1 MPERDRVDP
10 ESARLAADACRDANW
25 KRWGPYLPARQWG
38 TVREDYS
45 ADGEFWG
52 AFPHDHARSRAY
64 RWGED
69 GLFGLCDR
77 ECRLC
82 LAPALW
88 NGRDPYLKERLFG
101 LTGLQGNH
109 SEDVKEVYFYP
120 DATPTH
126 SYLKAVYKY
135 PQVEF
140 PYDELLAE
148 NQRLG
153 RGKPEYELADT
164 GAFDGDRYWDVFV
177 EYAKAGPD
185 DILIQYT
192 VANRGLEAARLWL
205 LPTVWFRNTWAW
217 GSRYAEGR
225 WAKPRLSRLDG
236 GVLADH
242 ETLGRFRLAAE
253 PGPGGPP
260 EWVFTENETNRRKHP
275 DSLMGGLA
283 AAARSAVLGDR
294 PAKDA
299 FHEYVVHGRKGAVD
313 HDGGTKAAAV
323 YVLDLPAGG
332 EVRVRLRLTAEADA
346 AADPFADFDQVFA
359 DRKAESDA
367 FYAARFAPDLL
378 AARRAVARQAYAAL
392 LWQQQF
398 YHYIVPDWVDGD
410 PPDPV
415 PAAVREKRRNT
426 DWRHLFAREVVSVPD
441 KWEYPAFFAWD
452 LGFQMVSLAR
462 VDPDFAKGQ
471 LSLLLREWYLHPNG
485 QLPAYDYDLGNV
497 NPPVHAWACWE
508 VYLRSGRDDI
518 DFLKRVYPK
527 LLLNFNWWV
536 NRKDAQGRNLFQG
549 GFLGLDN
556 LGPFDRSKPLP
567 GGGHLEQADGTAW
580 MGFFCTCMLAMSVEL
595 AQHDPAY
602 EDMASK
608 FFEHFVQI
616 AEALNTLGGEGLWQ
630 NDDGFYYD
638 RVRKPGEH
646 CVPLRVRSVIGLVPL
661 LAVYHLR
668 EEVIHKLPG
677 FEQRM
682 LWFFENRKAE
692 LDRINCL
699 EEKGEP
705 GRRRI
710 LLALPSRDQ
719 LRQAL
724 TYVLDEAEFLAPH
737 GVRSLSKYHERHPFV
752 YKAGWFAGRYEIG
765 YVPGDMD
772 TPDFGGNSNWR
783 GPVWF
788 SLNFLLVQAL
798 REYYRFFGDDFT
810 VECPTGSGR
819 AMTLDAVADELA
831 RRLTWPLL
839 PGADGRRPCDGPDDR
854 RAIDPHWR
862 EYALLYEYFDGD
874 TGRGL
879 GARHLGWTTLAA
891 DLLQQPGGRDAT

>member
-1 MPERDRVDP
+1 MPDNDP
-10 ESARLAADACRDANW
+10 ESARLAADARREANW

-45 ADGEFWG
+45 PDGTFWDS
-52 AFPHDHARSRAY
+52 FPHDHARSRAY

-69 GLFGLCDR
+69 GLLGVCDR

-88 NGRDPYLKERLFG
+88 NGRDPFLKERLFG

-109 SEDVKEVYFYP
+109 SEDVKEAYFYL

-126 SYLKAVYKY
+126 SYLKALYKY

-148 NQRLG
+148 NKRLG

-185 DILIQYT
+185 DLLIQFT
-192 VANRGLEAARLWL
+192 AANRGPEAARLWL

-217 GSRYAEGR
+217 GSRYEEGR
-225 WAKPRLSRLDG
+225 WAKPRLTRLDG

-260 EWVFTENETNRRKHP
+260 EWVFTENETNRRRHP
-275 DSLMGGLA
+275 DGLLGGLA
-283 AAARSAVLGDR
+283 AAARAAVVGDR
-294 PAKDA
+294 PSKDA
-299 FHEYVVHGRKGAVD
+299 FHEYVVAGWRGAVSY
-313 HDGGTKAAAV
+313 DGGTKASAV
-323 YVLDLPAGG
+323 YVLDVPAGG
-332 EVRVRLRLTAEADA
+332 EVRVRLRLTAEADSVS
-346 AADPFADFDQVFA
+346 DPFADFDRVFA
-359 DRKAESDA
+359 DRKAEADA
-367 FYAARFAPDLL
+367 FYAARLDPDLRP
-378 AARRAVARQAYAAL
+378 AERAVARQAYAAL

-398 YHYIVPDWVDGD
+398 YHYVVPDWVMGD
-410 PPDPV
+410 ANEPLPKDV
-415 PAAVREKRRNT
+415 QEKRRNT

-452 LGFQMVSLAR
+452 LGFQAVSVAR
-462 VDPDFAKGQ
+462 IDPDFAKGQ
-471 LSLLLREWYLHPNG
+471 LALLLREWYLHPNG
-485 QLPAYDYDLGNV
+485 QIPAFDYDLGNV

-518 DFLKRVYPK
+518 FFLKRVFSK

-556 LGPFDRSKPLP
+556 LGVFDRSKPLP

-595 AQHDPAY
+595 ARHDPAY

-630 NDDGFYYD
+630 NDDQFYYD

-646 CVPLRVRSVIGLVPL
+646 CIPLRVRSVVGLVPL
-661 LAVYHLR
+661 LAVYHIG
-668 EEVIHKLPG
+668 EEAIHADLPG
-677 FEQRM
+677 FEKRM
-682 LWFFENRKAE
+682 LWFFENRKDE
-692 LDRINCL
+692 LSRINCL

-719 LRQAL
+719 LRKAL
-724 TYVLDEAEFLAPH
+724 AYVLDEAEFLAPH

-752 YKAGWFAGRYEIG
+752 YKAGWFGGRHEVG

-783 GPVWF
+783 GAVWF
-788 SLNFLLVQAL
+788 SLNFLLIQAL
-798 REYYRFFGDDFT
+798 REYHRFYGDDFT

-819 AMTLDAVADELA
+819 VVNLAGVADELC

-839 PGADGRRPCDGPDDR
+839 PGADGRRPYQGAGDR
-854 RAIDPHWR
+854 WAGDPQGKD
-862 EYALLYEYFDGD
+862 YVLFPEYFDGD

-891 DLLQQPGGRDAT
+891 DLLQEFDRGDSK